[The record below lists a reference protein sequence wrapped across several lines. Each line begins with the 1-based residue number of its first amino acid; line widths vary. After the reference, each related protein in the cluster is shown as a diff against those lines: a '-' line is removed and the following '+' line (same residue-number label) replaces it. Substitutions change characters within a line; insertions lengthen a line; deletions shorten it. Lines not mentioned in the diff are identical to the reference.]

1 MSYCVIY
8 VSNYVLVSSQA
19 FLHCVH
25 VGLPNVYNFAFRLQ
39 SLPTNQW
46 TLSLRLSRS
55 PLLKPWNV
63 LCQSLSSRNVSF
75 KYLAKS
81 LKLLRRL

>member
-1 MSYCVIY
+1 M
-8 VSNYVLVSSQA
+8 
-19 FLHCVH
+19 
-25 VGLPNVYNFAFRLQ
+25 RLQ

-81 LKLLRRL
+81 LKLLRRS